1 MSAQNPRWRT
11 AWPWIAGFLGLAALG
26 IAVATGMFASWSD
39 LRDASSADATTTFAA
54 SLAKAAASSPN
65 AATPYLHIDPAG
77 HVLVRRELE
86 GDSPMEL
93 QTLHLLA
100 WDPRQD
106 KLLQVAFPFWF
117 VRVKM
122 NDTINLGT
130 MATALSGDWDNL
142 ELKVSV
148 AELCRRGAGVVLDH
162 TRQDGLRL
170 LLWSEAP

>member
-1 MSAQNPRWRT
+1 
-11 AWPWIAGFLGLAALG
+11 
-26 IAVATGMFASWSD
+26 
-39 LRDASSADATTTFAA
+39 
-54 SLAKAAASSPN
+54 
-65 AATPYLHIDPAG
+65 
-77 HVLVRRELE
+77 
-86 GDSPMEL
+86 MEL